1 MTIWTWIKKK
11 IMGEVYDLK
20 VPIQSLVAALN
31 VVDGD
36 GDGYISVGELIQM
49 VKALDLMSKG

>member
-1 MTIWTWIKKK
+1 MGIWAWIVEK
-11 IMGEVYDLK
+11 IMGEVK
-20 VPIQSLVAALN
+20 VPIQSLVVALN
-31 VVDGD
+31 AVDGD